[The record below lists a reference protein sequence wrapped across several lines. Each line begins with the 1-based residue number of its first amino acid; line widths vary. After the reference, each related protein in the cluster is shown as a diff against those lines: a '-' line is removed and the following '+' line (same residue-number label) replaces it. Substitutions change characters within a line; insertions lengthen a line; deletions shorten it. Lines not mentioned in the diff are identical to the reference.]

1 MPKMSHRILS
11 VGEVL
16 WDLLP
21 TGAVLGG
28 APANFAVH
36 AQALGGKVQLV
47 SRVGDDPHGREILRR
62 LQGRDVTTDLV
73 DMDNTLPTG
82 TVSVTLA
89 SDGQPHYIIHE
100 RVAWDSITPT
110 AANRKAASEAH
121 AVCFGTLAQRS
132 PASRAAVN
140 TLVAASPAN
149 ALRVFDI
156 NLRQS
161 FYSRQVIEESLELAN
176 VLKLNEAELPVLAEL
191 FNLSGDAR
199 AQLVELARLFQ
210 LHSVAFTRGAQGS
223 SLMIHGEWSEHAGT
237 PALVQDTV
245 GAGDAFTAALVL
257 GMLDGWPVPAIHQRA
272 SEVAAFVCCH
282 AGPTPQVPGRF
293 RILHDVPPRLMGEP
307 T

>member
-1 MPKMSHRILS
+1 MPEMRHRILS
-11 VGEVL
+11 IGEVL

-21 TGAVLGG
+21 SGAVLGG

-36 AQALGGKVQLV
+36 AQALGGKARLA
-47 SRVGDDPHGREILRR
+47 SRVGDDPHGHEILRR
-62 LQGRDVTTDLV
+62 LQGRHVATDLV
-73 DMDNTLPTG
+73 DIDNTLPTG

-100 RVAWDSITPT
+100 HVAWDSIAVT
-110 AANRKAASEAH
+110 AASRKAATEAQ

-132 PASRAAVN
+132 PASRTAVK
-140 TLVAASPAN
+140 TLVAASPAD

-191 FNLSGDAR
+191 FVLSGDAR
-199 AQLVELARLFQ
+199 AQLAELARIFQ
-210 LHSVAFTRGAQGS
+210 LRAVAFTCGAQGS

-237 PALVQDTV
+237 PTVVQDTV

-257 GMLDGWPVPAIHQRA
+257 GMLDGWPVPTIHQRA

-282 AGPTPQVPGRF
+282 AGPTPELPDR
-293 RILHDVPPRLMGEP
+293 M
-307 T
+307 